1 MEAFEFILETLD
13 KLIIDRAFNKKM
25 SFKRRWPYVFIYYIV
40 LILLLSLTTF
50 LGINYIKVK
59 NVMGYFLILL
69 SLIFFILLILPSIVY
84 KNK

>member
-25 SFKRRWPYVFIYYIV
+25 SFKRRCPYVFIYYTV

>member
-40 LILLLSLTTF
+40 LIILLSLTTF
-50 LGINYIKVK
+50 
-59 NVMGYFLILL
+59 GY
-69 SLIFFILLILPSIVY
+69 
-84 KNK
+84 